1 VDWISARL
9 FLRQGHALEIVDYWA
24 LAAPN
29 LVIENIYGSTELTV
43 GCTACRWDNTK
54 SPDECEQGIVPIG
67 QSFDGIQ
74 TLIVDEQLR
83 EWKDGRD
90 GELLMIGPQLYL
102 VIGRTGKRLDG
113 HLFPSPATTVPT
125 TEREI
130 VSVGLL
136 RANRLFIWGGLIITS
151 KCLATGSN

>member
-1 VDWISARL
+1 MSDTTDSRRL
-9 FLRQGHALEIVDYWA
+9 LWTGFLPDCFCGEAMPWKSSITGHS
-24 LAAPN
+24 APN
-29 LVIENIYGSTELTV
+29 SVIENIYGSTELTV

-125 TEREI
+125 TER
-130 VSVGLL
+130 
-136 RANRLFIWGGLIITS
+136 
-151 KCLATGSN
+151 